1 MTTYISHLRVAEA
14 IARTSPE
21 LDELAFAYGSLA
33 PDSGVP
39 MNAEETEFDPPK
51 SLTHFMRVERGE
63 PKIHDLAF
71 YREYLAG
78 VDIRSRQEYSFLFG
92 YYVHLVTDA
101 LWELRVWE
109 VTKRVYADQIA
120 LVGMARA
127 VSEIK
132 NDWYGLDFKYVHDNP
147 NSLFWRT
154 LAKPVPFASPLPF
167 LSDDA
172 LNRKLDTLSQKYL
185 QAAALEKLDRVY
197 PYLSEERM
205 DQFVDDTVR
214 AVRHICRMLQ
224 NGHISADRGCIVEL
238 LPRMM
243 VHAYSPPLGDE
254 MVMQM

>member
-1 MTTYISHLRVAEA
+1 MTTWISHLRIAEA
-14 IARTSPE
+14 IAKTSPE

-39 MNAEETEFDPPK
+39 LNPEATEFDPPK
-51 SLTHFMRVERGE
+51 PITHFLRAESCE
-63 PKIHDLAF
+63 SKIHDLAF

-78 VDIRSRQEYSFLFG
+78 VNIKNRQEYSFLFG

-101 LWELRVWE
+101 LWGLRVWE
-109 VTKRVYADQIA
+109 ATKRAYADQIA
-120 LVGMARA
+120 LVGMMRA

-132 NDWYGLDFKYVHDNP
+132 HDWYGLDFKYIYEHPDC
-147 NSLFWRT
+147 LFWRV
-154 LAKPVPFASPLPF
+154 LAKPVPFTSPLPF
-167 LSDDA
+167 LSDEV
-172 LNRKLDTLSQKYL
+172 LNQKLNYISQLYS
-185 QAAALEKLDRVY
+185 QPAMTEKLDRVY

-214 AVRHICRMLQ
+214 AVRHICRML
-224 NGHISADRGCIVEL
+224 NEGRIEAGRNRIVEV

-243 VHAYSPPLGDE
+243 VHAYPPPLGDM